1 MKKKLFPFFA
11 VLIAFSIACAENTK
25 KESLPDAKNSASE
38 EAAAVSSN
46 TAIKTAAVSVP
57 RAADLNPRNV
67 ITFINKEEY
76 FAAVD
81 KAWTDG
87 PSKGIFAIPAMGVMF
102 KKGKSDIV
110 HYYREMLD
118 EFAYLYLETDG
129 NAAVLVEGYSST
141 SDNETA
147 NNPQL
152 SRQRALNVAA
162 YLKKKG
168 IPADKI
174 EKSAYGDKK
183 IASKIFAKDK
193 QCKVVSCYLR
203 VNVRIK

>member
-1 MKKKLFPFFA
+1 MFPLFA

-25 KESLPDAKNSASE
+25 KASLPDSNNSSSE
-38 EAAAVSSN
+38 AAAAVSSN
-46 TAIKTAAVSVP
+46 TAVKTAAVSIP

-67 ITFINKEEY
+67 ITLINREEY

-87 PSKGIFAIPAMGVMF
+87 PSNGVFPIPAMGVMF

-129 NAAVLVEGYSST
+129 KAAVLVEGYSST
-141 SDNETA
+141 ADNETA

-152 SRQRALNVAA
+152 SKKRALNVAA
-162 YLKKKG
+162 YLKSKG
-168 IPADKI
+168 IPANKI
-174 EKSAYGDKK
+174 ETRAYGDKK
-183 IASKIFAKDK
+183 ISSKIFAKDK
-193 QCKVVSCYLR
+193 QCKGATCYLR